1 MKDQLEKLRL
11 SREYYLG
18 KTDAYV
24 RAIGLVDRT
33 AKDTIHDLIKTAR
46 EEAEFYDR
54 EIAKIEE
61 SLNSK

>member
-1 MKDQLEKLRL
+1 MKDQLERLRL

-18 KTDAYV
+18 KKHAYARV
-24 RAIGLVDRT
+24 IWLVDRP
-33 AKDTIHDLIKTAR
+33 AEDAIRDLIRTAR

>member
-18 KTDAYV
+18 KKHAYSRV
-24 RAIGLVDRT
+24 IGLVDRP
-33 AKDTIHDLIKTAR
+33 AEDAIRDLIRTAR

>member
-18 KTDAYV
+18 KKHAYARV
-24 RAIGLVDRT
+24 IGLVDRP
-33 AKDTIHDLIKTAR
+33 AEDAIRDLIKTAR

-54 EIAKIEE
+54 QIAKIEE